1 MWMNEDDR
9 EEKQKDSF
17 HGFDCIRNGIVV
29 PHVSVSGS
37 FYHRVAAVLIR
48 LTQGIISCHL
58 FSNFPI
64 KSHFRDCYLKERV
77 ETFPPINNPR
87 RSLNFL
93 FSSVLVQFINCIIK
107 TVKLMSLHR
116 RSEVVK
122 WIKEDPWWQILDGAW
137 DRAAPINRGHLL
149 LARVIC
155 WIPCHISHPPSDLH

>member
-1 MWMNEDDR
+1 MKMTGKKNR
-9 EEKQKDSF
+9 KTVSMAF
-17 HGFDCIRNGIVV
+17 AFIRTGNVV

-48 LTQGIISCHL
+48 LTQGIISCRI

-93 FSSVLVQFINCIIK
+93 FSSVLVQFINCK